1 MKLFEDLVN
10 SYPFYQ
16 KARELWMETQD
27 TQILKGL
34 QKYPEPFTPTHW
46 TPKQL
51 LTHLLQESVDQVHY
65 AVGLMELIEELEQ
78 RIYRQNAQLAE
89 KDQEIAYLKYIIASG
104 KNKMYIKEYAKPKY
118 ADLDD

>member
-10 SYPFYQ
+10 AYPFYQ
-16 KARELWMETQD
+16 KARELWMDTQ
-27 TQILKGL
+27 TEQILKGL
-34 QKYPEPFTPTHW
+34 KKYPEPFTPTHW

-78 RIYRQNAQLAE
+78 RIFRQNAQLAE
-89 KDQEIAYLKYIIASG
+89 KDQEIAYFKYIIASG